1 MRDYSVFT
9 GKAITKAVELMI
21 SKQDLKNQRQL
32 CEQMLKFYGF
42 SVKDIAETLKSNQY
56 LDGVKR
62 SRLGLVKIERRR
74 QAR

>member
-42 SVKDIAETLKSNQY
+42 SVKDIAETLRSNQY